1 MHVASAL
8 YMFGTLVI
16 QNRIPVL
23 RAAAASVAVAVAL
36 YVLFD
41 YLFQVSLPVGVL
53 GASLGF

>member
-1 MHVASAL
+1 
-8 YMFGTLVI
+8 
-16 QNRIPVL
+16 VL